1 MRLGIWK
8 ERNQGTRAGPNQTTA
23 EDPAHRRGRYSTV
36 QSSRAESSGVPTNG
50 QMKQEDPRSRSG
62 VAARRGTLLSIAAGV
77 LAAVLVLGG
86 GAFLLFGTGKKW
98 AGQTTVVVLPG
109 KEIAI
114 GPSASYWD
122 TLSQGQITSTV
133 AKVLALPRF
142 KELAGQSLHLSPAK
156 IAAVSVSAQQVTGT
170 ALVTVTAQGPD
181 GSDAANMSD
190 AVVAQATPAVNGLI
204 APYSVTVVSKTGG
217 HASLSATTSTS
228 KYLVILAV
236 VSVALAFGVQQGVM
250 QLLGTRPRHNRNRT
264 GLEAPGATPARTT
277 STSSPGP
284 VVIHHQEPAGVR
296 INPPSPARPTENR
309 HFAVLLTTSAR
320 HDAEA
325 RTFDGYRSNG
335 MATGYRGA
343 ATGTTDPPEA
353 ANESD
358 DGSS

>member
-1 MRLGIWK
+1 M
-8 ERNQGTRAGPNQTTA
+8 
-23 EDPAHRRGRYSTV
+23 SV
-36 QSSRAESSGVPTNG
+36 
-50 QMKQEDPRSRSG
+50 
-62 VAARRGTLLSIAAGV
+62 AAGV
-77 LAAVLVLGG
+77 LAALLVLGG
-86 GAFLLFGTGKKW
+86 GAFLLFGTAKKW

-190 AVVAQATPAVNGLI
+190 TVVAQATPTVNALI
-204 APYSVTVVSKTGG
+204 APYSVTVVSRTGG
-217 HASLSATTSTS
+217 HASLSTTTSTS

-236 VSVALAFGVQQGVM
+236 VAVALAFGVQQGVT
-250 QLLGTRPRHNRNRT
+250 QLLGTRPRRSRDRT
-264 GLEAPGATPARTT
+264 GLEPPGSPPVRTT
-277 STSSPGP
+277 SAPSPGP

-296 INPPSPARPTENR
+296 INPPSTVRPTENR

-320 HDAEA
+320 HDPEP
-325 RTFDGYRSNG
+325 RIFDGYRSNG
-335 MATGYRGA
+335 IATGYRREDRG
-343 ATGTTDPPEA
+343 TTTDPPEA
-353 ANESD
+353 ASETD
-358 DGSS
+358 DRSS